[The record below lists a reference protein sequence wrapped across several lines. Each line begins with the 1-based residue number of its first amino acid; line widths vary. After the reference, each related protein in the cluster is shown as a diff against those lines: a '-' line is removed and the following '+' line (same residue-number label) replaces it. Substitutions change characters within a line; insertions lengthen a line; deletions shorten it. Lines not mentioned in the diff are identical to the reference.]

1 MRNTQITLITVLS
14 TVLLLLLTFTFLL
27 GNPASA
33 PTIDEEQ
40 PILSGS
46 GPAAETTA
54 PTTVPT
60 EPEPT
65 WTTIPA
71 DRTITAAQAFVF
83 DCEAE
88 EFIHMIGEPTETV
101 YPASITKL
109 FTAYTA
115 LQYLPGAAQ
124 ITVGD
129 ELDMVG
135 YGSSVADLKKGDVLT
150 VDQLIEGM
158 MLPSGNDASY
168 ILAVAAGRVIAG
180 EELSP
185 VAAAGVFMREMN
197 ALTRSHSM
205 NGTNFTNPDGYHADK
220 HYTTMEDLVRLA
232 NLALNTPSILRYT
245 TVAADTIT
253 LNDRELEWHNTNALI
268 DPESPYYCPVALGLK
283 TGQTPRAGSCL
294 LSAFD
299 LDGRIIIIGVFGC
312 PEEEDRFADT
322 LQLLQLAME
331 PQASIE
337 GSE

>member
-1 MRNTQITLITVLS
+1 MKNTQITMIAVLS
-14 TVLLLLLTFTFLL
+14 TVLILLLTFTFLL

-33 PTIDEEQ
+33 PTIDEDR
-40 PILSGS
+40 PILSNPDS
-46 GPAAETTA
+46 TTHTTA
-54 PTTVPT
+54 ATTVPT
-60 EPEPT
+60 EPDPT
-65 WTTIPA
+65 WTSIPA
-71 DRTITAAQAFVF
+71 DRTITAAQAFVY
-83 DCEAE
+83 DCAAE
-88 EFIHMIGEPTETV
+88 EFIHLIGQPTDKV

-115 LQYLPGAAQ
+115 LQYLPGASE

-135 YGSSVADLKKGDVLT
+135 YGSSVADLQKGDVLT

-180 EELSP
+180 ENISP
-185 VAAAGVFMREMN
+185 SAASNVFMRKMN
-197 ALTRSHSM
+197 ELVKSHSM

-232 NLALNTPSILRYT
+232 TLALNTPSILRYT

-253 LNDRELEWHNTNALI
+253 LNDRELQWHNTNALI
-268 DPESPYYCPVALGLK
+268 DPESPYYCPIALGLK
-283 TGQTPRAGSCL
+283 TGQTPRAGSYL

-299 LDGRIIIIGVFGC
+299 LDGRTVIIGVFGC

-322 LQLLQLAME
+322 LQLLQLATE
-331 PQASIE
+331 PAEQ
-337 GSE
+337 

>member
-1 MRNTQITLITVLS
+1 MRKTQITMVAVLS
-14 TVLLLLLTFTFLL
+14 TALLLLLTFTFLL

-33 PTIDEEQ
+33 PTIDEDQ
-40 PILSGS
+40 PSLSGS
-46 GPAAETTA
+46 ASVTDTTA
-54 PTTVPT
+54 AATVPT
-60 EPEPT
+60 EPDPT
-65 WTTIPA
+65 WTSIPA
-71 DRTITAAQAFVF
+71 DRAITAAQAFVY
-83 DCEAE
+83 DCSLGD
-88 EFIHMIGEPTETV
+88 FIHLTGEATDKV

-109 FTAYTA
+109 FTAYTV
-115 LQYLPGAAQ
+115 LQYLPGASQ

-135 YGSSVADLKKGDVLT
+135 YGSSVADLEKGDVLT

-180 EELSP
+180 ENLSP
-185 VAAAGVFMREMN
+185 AAAVSAFMREMN

-205 NGTNFTNPDGYHADK
+205 NGTNFTNPDGYHADN

-245 TVAADTIT
+245 AVASDTIT
-253 LNDRELEWHNTNALI
+253 LDDRELQWHNTNALI

-322 LQLLQLAME
+322 LQLLELAME
-331 PQASIE
+331 APVGQT
-337 GSE
+337 G